1 VKGKIANFNVISHM
15 FERDPHKLFPHDHI
29 LRYTLI
35 PLIPRFVSP
44 NMVTMFRIVM
54 TPVVLW
60 LLYTSQ
66 FAIGVPLFL
75 FVAFTDAIDGTLAR
89 LRNQVTDWGTFYDPL
104 ADKVLIGSVVLLV
117 VVQHV
122 NVIFGLCIISIEAIL
137 LIGGFVRKRQ
147 GKLIGSNVFGKTKM
161 FLQVAGVLML
171 LIALWAGF
179 DLFIPI
185 SVGTLSLA
193 IVFAVI
199 SLFTYGL

>member
-1 VKGKIANFNVISHM
+1 M
-15 FERDPHKLFPHDHI
+15 FERDPHKLFPHDYV
-29 LRYTLI
+29 LRYTII
-35 PLIPRFVSP
+35 PLIPSFISP

-60 LLYTSQ
+60 LLYTGQ
-66 FAIGVPLFL
+66 FQVGVPLFL
-75 FVAFTDAIDGTLAR
+75 IVAFTDAIDGTLAR
-89 LRNQVTDWGTFYDPL
+89 LRNQVTDWGTLYDPL

-117 VVQHV
+117 VIQHV
-122 NVIFGLCIISIEAIL
+122 NVFFGLLIVSVEAIL
-137 LIGGFVRKRQ
+137 LMGGYIRKRQ
-147 GKLIGSNVFGKTKM
+147 GKHVGSNLFGKTKM

-171 LIALWAGF
+171 LMALWVGY

>member
-1 VKGKIANFNVISHM
+1 M
-15 FERDPHKLFPHDHI
+15 FERDPHKLFPHDHVMRWTI
-29 LRYTLI
+29 I
-35 PLIPRFVSP
+35 PLIPNFITP

-54 TPVVLW
+54 TPIVLW
-60 LLYTSQ
+60 LFYINQ
-66 FAIGVPLFL
+66 FQVGVPLFL
-75 FVAFTDAIDGTLAR
+75 FVAFTDAIDGSLAR

-117 VVQHV
+117 VIQHV
-122 NVIFGLCIISIEAIL
+122 NLLFGLLIVSVEAIL
-137 LIGGFVRKRQ
+137 LIGGYVRKHQ
-147 GKLIGSNVFGKTKM
+147 GKSIGSNVFGKTKM
-161 FLQVAGVLML
+161 FLQVTGVTML

>member
-1 VKGKIANFNVISHM
+1 M
-15 FERDPHKLFPHDHI
+15 FERDPHKLFVHDHV
-29 LRYTLI
+29 LRWTII
-35 PLIPRFVSP
+35 PLIPSFITP

-60 LLYTSQ
+60 LLYTNQ
-66 FAIGVPLFL
+66 FQVGVPLFL

-117 VVQHV
+117 VIQHV
-122 NVIFGLCIISIEAIL
+122 NVLFGLLIVSVEAIL
-137 LIGGFVRKRQ
+137 LVGGYIRKRE
-147 GKLIGSNVFGKTKM
+147 GKLIGSNLFGKTKM
-161 FLQVAGVLML
+161 FLQVTGVFML

>member
-1 VKGKIANFNVISHM
+1 M
-15 FERDPHKLFPHDHI
+15 LERDPYKLFSHDHV
-29 LRYTLI
+29 LRYTII
-35 PLIPRFVSP
+35 PLIPGFITP

-54 TPVVLW
+54 APVVLW

-66 FAIGVPLFL
+66 FQVGVPLFL

-122 NVIFGLCIISIEAIL
+122 NVIFGLMIVLVEAIL
-137 LIGGFVRKRQ
+137 LIGGYIRRRQ
-147 GKLIGSNVFGKTKM
+147 GKTIGSNLFGKTKM
-161 FLQVAGVLML
+161 FLQVSGVLML

-193 IVFAVI
+193 TVFAII

>member
-1 VKGKIANFNVISHM
+1 MPLLYHM
-15 FERDPHKLFPHDHI
+15 FERDPHKLFPHDHVM
-29 LRYTLI
+29 RYSLI
-35 PLIPRFVSP
+35 PLIPSFVTP

-66 FAIGVPLFL
+66 FEVGVPLFL
-75 FVAFTDAIDGTLAR
+75 FVAFTDAIDGSLAR

-122 NVIFGLCIISIEAIL
+122 NVFFGLLIVAVEAML
-137 LIGGFVRKRQ
+137 LIGGYIRKRQ
-147 GKLIGSNVFGKTKM
+147 GKHIGSNIFGKTKM
-161 FLQVAGVLML
+161 FLQVMGVLML

-185 SVGTLSLA
+185 SVGTLALA

>member
-1 VKGKIANFNVISHM
+1 M
-15 FERDPHKLFPHDHI
+15 FERDPHKLFPHDYV
-29 LRYTLI
+29 LRYTITPFI
-35 PLIPRFVSP
+35 PSFISP

-66 FAIGVPLFL
+66 FQVGVPLFL

-89 LRNQVTDWGTFYDPL
+89 LRNQITDWGTFYDPL

-117 VVQHV
+117 VIQHV
-122 NVIFGLCIISIEAIL
+122 NVFFGLLIVSVEAIL
-137 LIGGFVRKRQ
+137 LIGGYIRKRQ
-147 GKLIGSNVFGKTKM
+147 GKPIGSNLFGKTKM
-161 FLQVAGVLML
+161 FLQVTGVLML

-179 DLFIPI
+179 DLFIPL

-193 IVFAVI
+193 IVFAII